1 MLGYQFS
8 CDNNSFRKW
17 NASLKWSGG
26 YRFKNEKV
34 TVNIFSFHC
43 SNLVRALTVQYF
55 LALFAFMY
63 WYFHPVMEK
72 KLSLDRQTF
81 VSIYFLSIFYK
92 TKRKNISL
100 RVDLHGR
107 FYMLILT
114 RMQSL
119 RWSWRGY
126 TNDILVTPSVST
138 QFKINMPWLLLS
150 EGKLI
155 AFTQK
160 SCWVKSHWIFN

>member
-92 TKRKNISL
+92 TKGKKYFITSRL
-100 RVDLHGR
+100 TWPFLHAH
-107 FYMLILT
+107 FNSNTKSKMKLAWLH
-114 RMQSL
+114 Q
-119 RWSWRGY
+119 WHFGY
-126 TNDILVTPSVST
+126 TKCFDTVQN
-138 QFKINMPWLLLS
+138 
-150 EGKLI
+150 
-155 AFTQK
+155 
-160 SCWVKSHWIFN
+160 